1 MNDPANSSDEEL
13 ADSLSDSDDQ
23 AVAALVERH
32 ARSLH
37 DFALRL
43 TLDLEAAAEIT
54 QASFDYL
61 RGHASQRPGDI
72 SVRAWLFNL
81 ALEQGLEAANDRDRP
96 AAAKLTSGDRR
107 FTQTDP
113 GIDREAA
120 LWAWQAARS
129 LRPRD
134 YGVLDLTVRRGLNP
148 EDLTGTAAQG
158 RGGIYTVLSRASG
171 AFAEAYVAT
180 ALYFRGRDAC
190 TDLAELAG
198 GSGAAM
204 RVGIRRQIASHV
216 EDCETCQATLEA
228 LPNASDVFK
237 SLHDIELPPELTGQ
251 ILSGASAAAAL
262 AAGQL
267 SLDDV
272 APDDEGAIEETDP
285 GGAFE
290 AEGAAEEDGGFS
302 PEEEAPEGPV
312 SEEELWARPEGEA
325 ASAGMASA
333 DLPEAVSELE
343 ERFGVEPSY
352 EPYEPTE
359 VYEQYGTEYA
369 EEPRYRGYAPAP
381 LTLSE
386 RLGIWF
392 EPAYGR
398 SFVWSY
404 ALLGVSTAIAI
415 YLGFAIAGSMSG
427 AGSEAPPAGGDD
439 VLREIACE
447 TGPLNVESGSTKVF
461 EFDPEA
467 LDGFELNSVTV
478 ADRPATA
485 DGDALIVDVGGATAV
500 TAEAAPVFSP
510 TARSEEYGLQILWQR
525 DGEDAV
531 TDCPL
536 FVNVMASS
544 GPAPTSE
551 ADETPESEETPE
563 AGETPE
569 PTP

>member
-1 MNDPANSSDEEL
+1 MNDPANGSDEEL

-23 AVAALVERH
+23 AVATLAARH
-32 ARSLH
+32 AQSLH

-43 TLDLEAAAEIT
+43 TLDTEVAAEIV
-54 QASFDYL
+54 QASFEHL
-61 RGHASQRPGDI
+61 RANAAQRPSEI
-72 SVRAWLFNL
+72 SVRAWLFNI
-81 ALEQGLEAANDRDRP
+81 ALEQGLEPANSGDRSDT
-96 AAAKLTSGDRR
+96 AKLSSGDRR

-134 YGVLDLTVRRGLNP
+134 YGVLDLTVRRGLDP
-148 EDLTGTAAQG
+148 EELTGAAAQA
-158 RGGIYTVLSRASG
+158 RGGIYTILGRASG

-190 TDLAELAG
+190 ADLSELVG

-216 EDCETCQATLEA
+216 EDCETCQFTLES
-228 LPNASDVFK
+228 LPNASDVLRG
-237 SLHDIELPPELTGQ
+237 LHDVDLPPELPDR
-251 ILSGASAAAAL
+251 IVAGASAAAM

-267 SLDDV
+267 SLDDA
-272 APDDEGAIEETDP
+272 APD
-285 GGAFE
+285 
-290 AEGAAEEDGGFS
+290 EEDAGEAGEDFKPYRPGEPYEGEFPS
-302 PEEEAPEGPV
+302 EDNEPEAPV
-312 SEEELWARPEGEA
+312 TEEELWARPEVGAEF
-325 ASAGMASA
+325 AGMAA
-333 DLPEAVSELE
+333 AGLPEAVSEIE

-352 EPYEPTE
+352 QPYEQTE
-359 VYEQYGTEYA
+359 VFEQYGTEYA
-369 EEPRYRGYAPAP
+369 REPRYRGYAAAP
-381 LTLSE
+381 LTLGE
-386 RLGIWF
+386 RLSSWF
-392 EPAYGR
+392 APAYGR
-398 SFVWSY
+398 SFVWGY

-415 YLGFAIAGSMSG
+415 FLGLAVADSLSGGGSD
-427 AGSEAPPAGGDD
+427 APAAGGDD
-439 VLREIACE
+439 VVREIACE
-447 TGPLNVESGSTKVF
+447 TGPLSVESGSTRLF

-485 DGDALIVDVGGATAV
+485 RSNALVVEVGGTTAM
-500 TAEAAPVFSP
+500 TAQAAPVLSP
-510 TARSEEYGLQILWQR
+510 TARSDEYGLQILWQR
-525 DGEDAV
+525 NGEDAV

-536 FVNVMASS
+536 FVSVPAST

-551 ADETPESEETPE
+551 ADETPESVETPDGE
-563 AGETPE
+563 ETPE